1 MIAVDHPV
9 PRRVASRRLDLLA
22 VGGVASA
29 GAGAVHAAA
38 IGAHA
43 EHRAAV
49 LVFAG
54 LALLQLGWGA
64 TVLVRS
70 SRLVALAVA
79 VVNLGAVGGWALAK
93 TFGLAFVPGLDQV
106 EPIQLADALAA
117 ALAAAAGLSAIG
129 WVAQSYRGRAPDLT
143 PVRLSV
149 ALVVT
154 ALLASTGM
162 VAAGSHQHAHAAA
175 GHVHP
180 TAHPYDPAL
189 PIDLSG
195 FPGVSPQEQA
205 RAENLIALTLA
216 RLPQFADPAV
226 AEAGGFRSIHD
237 GLTGHEHFIN
247 PAYVADTDIL
257 DPDHP
262 ESLVYDTTSG
272 HRKLVSAM
280 FMLPIGSTLDN
291 VPDLGGPLTQ
301 WHIHDN
307 LCFTTSGRVVGLT
320 DAQGACP
327 APLVKGP
334 AVPMIHVWI
343 TKNPCGPFAALEG
356 IGAGSIKAG
365 ETRLCDHVHGAS

>member
-117 ALAAAAGLSAIG
+117 
-129 WVAQSYRGRAPDLT
+129 
-143 PVRLSV
+143 
-149 ALVVT
+149 
-154 ALLASTGM
+154 
-162 VAAGSHQHAHAAA
+162 
-175 GHVHP
+175 
-180 TAHPYDPAL
+180 
-189 PIDLSG
+189 
-195 FPGVSPQEQA
+195 
-205 RAENLIALTLA
+205 
-216 RLPQFADPAV
+216 
-226 AEAGGFRSIHD
+226 
-237 GLTGHEHFIN
+237 
-247 PAYVADTDIL
+247 
-257 DPDHP
+257 
-262 ESLVYDTTSG
+262 
-272 HRKLVSAM
+272 
-280 FMLPIGSTLDN
+280 
-291 VPDLGGPLTQ
+291 
-301 WHIHDN
+301 
-307 LCFTTSGRVVGLT
+307 
-320 DAQGACP
+320 
-327 APLVKGP
+327 
-334 AVPMIHVWI
+334 
-343 TKNPCGPFAALEG
+343 
-356 IGAGSIKAG
+356 
-365 ETRLCDHVHGAS
+365 